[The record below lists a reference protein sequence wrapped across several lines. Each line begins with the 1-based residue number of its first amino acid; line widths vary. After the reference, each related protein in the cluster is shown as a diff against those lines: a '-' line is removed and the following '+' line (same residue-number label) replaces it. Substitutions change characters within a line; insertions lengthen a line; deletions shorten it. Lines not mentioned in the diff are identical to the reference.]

1 MDLQELISNQ
11 TGVSL
16 TLAKNV
22 FASEVKGG
30 TTNMVFS
37 PLSIHV
43 VLGLIAAGSNGPT
56 RDQLLGFL
64 KSKSTD
70 ELNFLSSQ
78 LVDVVFADGSPSGG
92 PRLSAANSVWI
103 EQTLPLKPSFKQIVD
118 NVYKATSSSV
128 DFLKKAV
135 EVAGQVNQWAEKETS
150 GLIKEILPADSVDS
164 STRLVFANALY
175 FKGAWDEKFD
185 ASVTKESEFH
195 LLNGTSIQVPFM
207 TSKKKQYVKVF
218 DGFKVLGLP
227 YKQGEDR
234 RHFSMYFFLPDAKD
248 GLPALVEKV
257 SSESQ
262 FLERHLPF
270 QKVGVGE
277 FRIPKFKIS
286 FGFEASNVL
295 KGLGLVLPFSGDG
308 LTEMVDSP
316 VGTNLYVSSIFH
328 KSFIEVNEEGTEAA
342 AATAGVVKLRGLMVE
357 EKVDFVADHPYLFL
371 IREDATGVVLFVGS
385 VLNPLAD

>member
-1 MDLQELISNQ
+1 M
-11 TGVSL
+11 
-16 TLAKNV
+16 
-22 FASEVKGG
+22 
-30 TTNMVFS
+30 
-37 PLSIHV
+37 
-43 VLGLIAAGSNGPT
+43 
-56 RDQLLGFL
+56 
-64 KSKSTD
+64 
-70 ELNFLSSQ
+70 
-78 LVDVVFADGSPSGG
+78 
-92 PRLSAANSVWI
+92 
-103 EQTLPLKPSFKQIVD
+103 
-118 NVYKATSSSV
+118 
-128 DFLKKAV
+128 
-135 EVAGQVNQWAEKETS
+135 NQWAEKETS

-207 TSKKKQYVKVF
+207 TSKKQQYVKAF

-234 RHFSMYFFLPDAKD
+234 RRFSMYFFLPDAND
-248 GLPALVEKV
+248 GLPALVDKV

-262 FLERHLPF
+262 FLERHLPY

-316 VGTNLYVSSIFH
+316 VGSNLYVSSIFH

-342 AATAGVVKLRGLMVE
+342 AATAGVVKLRGLLAE

-385 VLNPLAD
+385 VLNPLSD